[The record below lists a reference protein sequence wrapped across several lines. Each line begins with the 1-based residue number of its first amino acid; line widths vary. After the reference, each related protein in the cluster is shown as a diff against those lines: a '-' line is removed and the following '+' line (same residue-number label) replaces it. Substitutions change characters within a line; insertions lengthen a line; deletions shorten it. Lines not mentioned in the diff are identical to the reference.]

1 MVLLLAVGPVLLPE
15 YSDQHA
21 GRLDPASVALSLAAI
36 LPVVYGIKE
45 LAVHGAG
52 TPTAPMAATAIGV
65 AVGVVFEPLTSAVQS
80 QGTIIVDVRQCS
92 EIPAKLRVCFWKRS
106 WVFAFVRLGWCTI
119 GVNGSPRN
127 IKATAVVH
135 ELQPIRGAVSCSTAK
150 PLNFKR

>member
-1 MVLLLAVGPVLLPE
+1 MGGSEVEPRG
-15 YSDQHA
+15 
-21 GRLDPASVALSLAAI
+21 
-36 LPVVYGIKE
+36 
-45 LAVHGAG
+45 
-52 TPTAPMAATAIGV
+52 
-65 AVGVVFEPLTSAVQS
+65 FEPLTSAVQS

-119 GVNGSPRN
+119 GVNGSSRN
-127 IKATAVVH
+127 IKATAAVH